1 MINELNKE
9 YEKLNSLLKNYAL
22 SLDQLDE
29 YQEIKYR
36 IKELRTKIVNQSS
49 C

>member
-22 SLDQLDE
+22 SLDQIDE
-29 YQEIKYR
+29 YHEIKYR
-36 IKELRTKIVNQSS
+36 IKEIRIKIVNQSS